1 MTRSLFGKSSECD
14 KGANASLCGPPASLL
29 SRKPQPWA
37 FLLGS
42 RSYLAIWIPSYLSL
56 AWRMPGPTCCVWPP
70 SSSLSFS
77 IFAIV
82 VVLSG
87 QCSPASPHCSPGS
100 ADRHLLHLVFIEGLT
115 YQCSVCAE
123 PHKRLPSTSS
133 GKTNPVAF
141 FPAPSALLGCLSPT
155 PSWSTGRGS
164 WDDICKIP
172 ESSSFY

>member
-1 MTRSLFGKSSECD
+1 MVLVILNVIENAMTRSLFGKSSECD

-123 PHKRLPSTSS
+123 PHINASHPQVLERLILLLSSLLPLPS
-133 GKTNPVAF
+133 
-141 FPAPSALLGCLSPT
+141 
-155 PSWSTGRGS
+155 
-164 WDDICKIP
+164 
-172 ESSSFY
+172 